1 MYDFS
6 QVEFAVFLSNVIN
19 LFNDTLTVA
28 YNQPVFRFFMA
39 AILFLVAVSLLA
51 RLVHQ
56 GNKGRL

>member
-19 LFNDTLTVA
+19 LFNGILTAA
-28 YNQPVFRFFMA
+28 YNQPALRFFMA
-39 AILFLVAVSLLA
+39 VILFLVVVSLLA

-56 GNKGRL
+56 GKRGRL